1 MIRRRRCRWG
11 GQLWEGQLGSR
22 VPAVECGQHPPQ
34 RWWRAPGRHWN
45 EPWRPRGPGGQRQR
59 ATQLPEASRWH
70 HQCNFHTYFQN
81 KLLNWPALH
90 LQTPL
95 LFQQLQAELEAARDA
110 TVPEGNLERIAA
122 ENKKEGRDKFK
133 TLREIRSGFAK
144 RRIDTFENMWSD
156 ACSNDILEKK

>member
-1 MIRRRRCRWG
+1 MASTLHNG
-11 GQLWEGQLGSR
+11 GDE
-22 VPAVECGQHPPQ
+22 
-34 RWWRAPGRHWN
+34 
-45 EPWRPRGPGGQRQR
+45 
-59 ATQLPEASRWH
+59 LPEGIEMSPEDLEGLEVRDREPSNYQK
-70 HQCNFHTYFQN
+70 HQDDIINVIFHTYFSIV
-81 KLLNWPALH
+81 NWPALH
-90 LQTPL
+90 LHFTNTSFVEK
-95 LFQQLQAELEAARDA
+95 FQQLQAELEAARDA